1 MTKVLLDESLTALR
15 TVVAGVTDGAAGA
28 EGGWRRPTPCE
39 AWNVTQVVQHATGD
53 QIAWAAVVGGG
64 AFPTEDPFAP
74 SGELSTTPGALV
86 EAAVARAE
94 AAWAT
99 VDPDAAEVPTPLPTG
114 PMPYALA
121 AAACALDAAVHAWDI
136 AVATGQ
142 ESPLTPAMAAGL
154 LPAARA
160 IADPLR
166 GFAFKAALDAQPGD
180 DDVATL
186 LRHLGRD
193 PHWTP

>member
-1 MTKVLLDESLTALR
+1 MTKALLDESLAALR
-15 TVVAGVTDGAAGA
+15 TVVAGVGDD
-28 EGGWRRPTPCE
+28 EWRRPTPCV
-39 AWNVTQVVQHATGD
+39 AWNVTQVLQHAAGD
-53 QIAWAAVVGGG
+53 QVGWAAVVGGG
-64 AFPTEDPFAP
+64 AFPSEDPFAP
-74 SGELSTTPGALV
+74 SGELSGTADALV
-86 EAAVARAE
+86 AEALARAE

-99 VDPDAAEVPTPLPTG
+99 VAPGSAEVPTPLPTG
-114 PMPYALA
+114 PMSYELA
-121 AAACALDAAVHAWDI
+121 TAACAMDAAVHAWDI

-142 ESPLTPAMAAGL
+142 PSPLTPAMARGL
-154 LPAARA
+154 MPAALA

-166 GFAFKAALDAQPGD
+166 GFAFAAALEAEPGD